1 MAVDMSVA
9 KAVWMRYRG
18 HGGASTLKMIGGM
31 AHGVWDVIHIRR
43 DQVVSRGYAGWC
55 AVLDLL
61 IAFGL
66 VFAV

>member
-1 MAVDMSVA
+1 
-9 KAVWMRYRG
+9 
-18 HGGASTLKMIGGM
+18 MIGGM